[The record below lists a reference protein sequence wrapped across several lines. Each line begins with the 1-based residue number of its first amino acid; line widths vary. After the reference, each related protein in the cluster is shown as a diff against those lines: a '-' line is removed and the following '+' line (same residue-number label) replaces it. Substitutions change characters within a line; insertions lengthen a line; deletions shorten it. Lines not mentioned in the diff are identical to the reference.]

1 MLNPDWRTVL
11 MALALTASTG
21 QAWAQIYSCVDKNG
35 RRLTSDRPIV
45 ECLDREQEQRGA
57 TGTVRKVIP
66 PSYTAEERERIDTK
80 RRAEEEAR
88 ARVSEE
94 RRRERALLIRYPSQA
109 VHDKERQEALAQ
121 VDDVIAA
128 VDKRG
133 EALKAQRQEIDTEME
148 FYQRDPGKAPGW
160 LKRKLEDNKAEQ
172 QAQKRHL
179 SEQQME
185 KQRINARFDE
195 ELVRLRP
202 LWAGQAGSRPGQ

>member
-1 MLNPDWRTVL
+1 MPSPDLRTAFIALML
-11 MALALTASTG
+11 AGSAG
-21 QAWAQIYSCVDKNG
+21 QTWAQIYSCVDKSG
-35 RRLTSDRPIV
+35 RRITSDRPIA

-66 PSYTAEERERIDTK
+66 PSYTAEERERVEAK

-88 ARVSEE
+88 ARVAEE
-94 RRRERALLIRYPSQA
+94 RRRERALLVRYPNRA

-121 VDDVIAA
+121 VDEVIAA
-128 VDKRG
+128 VEKRG
-133 EALKAQRQEIDTEME
+133 EALKTQRKEIDTEME
-148 FYQRDPGKAPGW
+148 FYQRDPSKAPAW

-172 QAQKRHL
+172 QAQARHL

-202 LWAGQAGSRPGQ
+202 LWAGETGPRPGH

>member
-1 MLNPDWRTVL
+1 MPSPDLRTAFIALML
-11 MALALTASTG
+11 AGSAG
-21 QAWAQIYSCVDKNG
+21 QTWAQIYSCVDKNG
-35 RRLTSDRPIV
+35 RRITSDRPIV

-66 PSYTAEERERIDTK
+66 PSYTAEERERVEAK

-88 ARVSEE
+88 ARVAEE
-94 RRRERALLIRYPSQA
+94 WRRERALLVRYPNQA
-109 VHDKERQEALAQ
+109 VHDKERQEALSQ

-128 VDKRG
+128 VEKRG
-133 EALKAQRQEIDTEME
+133 DTLRAQRQEIDTEME
-148 FYQRDPGKAPGW
+148 FYQRDPSKAPGW

-179 SEQQME
+179 HEQQQE

-195 ELVRLRP
+195 ELARLRP
-202 LWAGQAGSRPGQ
+202 LWAGQSGSRPGQ